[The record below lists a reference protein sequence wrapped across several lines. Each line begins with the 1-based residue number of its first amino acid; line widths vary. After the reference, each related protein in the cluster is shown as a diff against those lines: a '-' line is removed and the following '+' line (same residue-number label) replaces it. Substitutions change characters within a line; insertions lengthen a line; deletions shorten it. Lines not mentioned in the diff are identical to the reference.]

1 MQKMKV
7 KYMAEIVDD
16 SGKVIGTRTSEAS
29 GIPSMD
35 SFDLSTR
42 EGFLRDFDAMEKAIL
57 KARTQLD
64 EDVAEEI
71 LSSTAKKA
79 GIKQRKESRGRVG
92 AWPNLRAV
100 FWGHGIHNA
109 AQRKDTESGIPDFIS
124 QSMYK
129 S

>member
-7 KYMAEIVDD
+7 KYTAEIVDD
-16 SGKVIGTRTSEAS
+16 SGKVIGIRTSEAS
-29 GIPSMD
+29 GIPSLD

-71 LSSTAKKA
+71 LSSTAKKSRHQA
-79 GIKQRKESRGRVG
+79 KKGKQR
-92 AWPNLRAV
+92 
-100 FWGHGIHNA
+100 
-109 AQRKDTESGIPDFIS
+109 
-124 QSMYK
+124 
-129 S
+129 

>member
-7 KYMAEIVDD
+7 KYTAEIVDD

-29 GIPSMD
+29 GIPSLE

-71 LSSTAKKA
+71 LSSTAKKSRHQTKK
-79 GIKQRKESRGRVG
+79 GKQR
-92 AWPNLRAV
+92 
-100 FWGHGIHNA
+100 
-109 AQRKDTESGIPDFIS
+109 
-124 QSMYK
+124 
-129 S
+129 